1 MIRSDLQMAKTA
13 FSFLR
18 PWHDQLHFKATA
30 VSIHPARLLIRKQ
43 LEKRLIIC
51 FEIILLWKPK
61 CPVPGLLRLFYNG
74 IQIASLVIRHARRA
88 LRQRIFID
96 LLDLRRRPASV
107 SKGRL
112 AVLASA
118 DRLPDAPCVL
128 LSVSDQIL
136 AVGAVVFYKFLLS
149 RLLDQVQRYHTVSS
163 VQLLRNQPRVDDA
176 EIMTDCTALRRVEI
190 HNLLRF
196 CQLVTACFE
205 HTLHHR
211 NP

>member
-1 MIRSDLQMAKTA
+1 MAEAA

-18 PWHDQLHFKATA
+18 PRQSQLHFKAAAASVQLT
-30 VSIHPARLLIRKQ
+30 RLFVRKQ

-61 CPVPGLLRLFYNG
+61 CPVPGPLRLFYNG

-112 AVLASA
+112 AVLAPA

-136 AVGAVVFYKFLLS
+136 AVCTVVFYKFFLP

-196 CQLVTACFE
+196 CQLVAACFE